1 MYKFIVSIVIICFTS
16 ASAKQVGI
24 ASIYSVE
31 TNGGKHT
38 ASGKP
43 LCDSAYTAAH
53 KTLPLGSLA
62 EVKCNRSGKSV
73 VVKITDRGPYIKG
86 RIIDLTPKAAQA
98 IGLTW
103 KKGLASVTVAPIAKT
118 VTPPT
123 PKKEEKPKEEAKP
136 KPEAIKVTPAPGAP
150 FVEKSTISVQ
160 LLIYMMA
167 ISMVT
172 QVLTTI
178 WICVKLRK

>member
-118 VTPPT
+118 VIPP
-123 PKKEEKPKEEAKP
+123 
-136 KPEAIKVTPAPGAP
+136 TPAPGAP